1 MDNITLY
8 NVGMNT
14 ALKHKLTQLPQSP
27 GVYFYKDDKGKIIY
41 VGKASILKRRVS
53 SYFQNTKR
61 HDRKTSVLVTK
72 IHALDWIETASE
84 LDALFLESE
93 MIKRYKPAFNVLEK
107 DDKNNIYIKITV
119 HDDYPVVSYVR
130 RPSDDRARYF
140 GPFLHSWN
148 VKSAMKYLRKIFP
161 YITDRRWPNVSPLQY
176 QIGVMPHPD
185 TPKEDYRAQIFQLI
199 MVLEG
204 RSQKLVREI
213 ERAMKRAAREKR
225 FEEAAQLRNQYLALR
240 SLEQK
245 MIFGKEESHDLT
257 LDQAL
262 SGLSEV
268 LGLKGE
274 PRRIEAYDISN
285 FAGGDAVSSMIVF
298 TDGLPNQAE
307 YRKFK
312 MRTKGPND
320 FAMMRE
326 TLMRRFSGRNDWPR
340 PDVILIDGGKGQLSA
355 ALEAMTELGIA
366 IPMFG
371 LAKRLEEIVTR
382 DESGEFVVR
391 ELGLDS
397 QIVQLLQRVR
407 DEAHRFAV
415 SYHTTLRDK
424 RTKASSLDTIPGVG
438 PVTRRKLIRS
448 FGSVAGVRAATASE
462 LRKVVGVKARVIK
475 EHLR

>member
-1 MDNITLY
+1 M
-8 NVGMNT
+8 NV
-14 ALKHKLTQLPQSP
+14 ALKEKLNSLPTTP
-27 GVYFYKDDKGKIIY
+27 GVYFYKDAKGKIIY
-41 VGKASILKRRVS
+41 VGKASMLKRRVS

-61 HDRKTSVLVTK
+61 HDHKTSILVTK
-72 IHALDWIETASE
+72 IEALDWIETNSE

-93 MIKRYKPAFNVLEK
+93 MIKRYKPVFNVLEK
-107 DDKNNIYIKITV
+107 DDRNPIYIKITTEE
-119 HDDYPVVSYVR
+119 DFPVVSYVR
-130 RPSDDRARYF
+130 RPNDDKSAYF
-140 GPFLHSWN
+140 GPFIHGYG
-148 VKSAMKYLRKIFP
+148 VKTAMKYLRRIFP

-185 TPKEDYRAQIFQLI
+185 ITKEEYRARIFRLI

-204 RSQKLVREI
+204 KSQKLVREL
-213 ERAMKRAAREKR
+213 EKDMKRASREKR
-225 FEEAAQLRNQYLALR
+225 FETAAELRNQYLALK

-245 MIFGKEESHDLT
+245 MIFGKEESHDIS

-262 SGLSEV
+262 SGLREV
-268 LGLKGE
+268 LSLSSE

-285 FAGGDAVSSMIVF
+285 FAGGDAVSSMVVF
-298 TDGLPNQAE
+298 TDGIPNQAE
-307 YRKFK
+307 YRRFK
-312 MRTKGPND
+312 MKTKGPND
-320 FAMMRE
+320 FAMMKE
-326 TLMRRFSGRNDWPR
+326 TLLRRFSGRNNWAK

-355 ALEAMTELGIA
+355 ALDATNELGIT

-382 DESGEFVVR
+382 DDITGEFIVR

-415 SYHTTLRDK
+415 SYHTNLRDR
-424 RTKASSLDTIPGVG
+424 RTKTSLLDAIPGVG
-438 PVTRRKLIRS
+438 PATRRKLIRF
-448 FGSVAGVRAATASE
+448 FGSVAGVKAASLTE
-462 LRKVVGVKARVIK
+462 VEEVIGVKAKVIK